1 MPQLLTTVPSGTN
14 SWAVAHAFTSFSVLQ
29 SQGMRFSC
37 LQRLHRILL
46 RVFQVTHFRNSIL
59 RGLVDGAAEDD
70 AVHRSHRNAPRNSI
84 VLPPLICMRKRV
96 KSRENIAAVPIACP
110 MPPANLECLRISTLR
125 QRLELGPQPPM
136 ELGGVLLAVIADP
149 QARFTLHSKRWL
161 TSSAKR
167 SCHCAV
173 AEICEKGKCG

>member
-1 MPQLLTTVPSGTN
+1 
-14 SWAVAHAFTSFSVLQ
+14 
-29 SQGMRFSC
+29 
-37 LQRLHRILL
+37 
-46 RVFQVTHFRNSIL
+46 
-59 RGLVDGAAEDD
+59 
-70 AVHRSHRNAPRNSI
+70 

-149 QARFTLHSKRWL
+149 PGSIYLAQQAMAYLISE
-161 TSSAKR
+161 
-167 SCHCAV
+167 AV
-173 AEICEKGKCG
+173 MPLRCR